1 MRVNL
6 AKARVAR
13 KPPVLACTR
22 DTVTSLK
29 SGDIIDGRFELEA
42 FIGRGGMGE
51 VWRARQVV
59 LGRIVALKVLRAE
72 YSALAHLRR
81 RFAREARAAASL
93 THRHIA
99 SIFDFGTDE
108 HGRMFIAMEYVQGQP
123 LVASIGM
130 NMMSIVG
137 LGRQILSALAH
148 AHARGVVHRDLKPD
162 NILLSPSELGH
173 LTWDAKLV
181 DFGIATIASE
191 SQDVRE
197 TDHDQVVG
205 TPLYMSP
212 EQASGA
218 RVLGPSTDLYNVSF
232 ILYEIIAGAHPFDGE
247 DSLAVMARH
256 VSAPVPPLTP
266 RPGLVMPNGLEQIIE
281 RGMHKRAV
289 ERWSSATKMK
299 QALDDIWL
307 QIQDDPVFMTP
318 PSASSTAQGWSESA
332 PALVRHT
339 AKTVGA
345 GSPLSQVSASRPDA
359 AAAFKQ
365 QLPFVGRAPMRE
377 QLESLSKDVRQGRAP
392 TILIMEGEAGV
403 GKTRLLM
410 WLKEQLEEQG
420 VFRGHIGVFTSNGG
434 HWAQGIKEIV
444 ESMFRSRGV
453 SRDALTRHLQ
463 DKLARYGVED
473 ERDEMASLLTEFL
486 RPPLHDVDQESS
498 PSTPVSTLYMILMR
512 ALIAASNTQ
521 PRLLILDDVQWASQG
536 VVSWLAHMAAEF
548 ERLQVPVLVVCLNRR
563 EDTSGRGLS
572 EHMLGLSGFMG
583 QTVDQWQLDALS
595 REDSRALTRAIL
607 PCDGPLQEVL
617 TRRAAGNPQHLIA
630 LMRYVVDQDWL
641 VFEGG
646 LWHARDITTV
656 RGVVPPS
663 LADVFRARLRQV
675 ESNHNAHGRLVN
687 VLTRCAILGRRFS
700 YEVVRELII
709 QGDDP
714 QSIQHVDADFDLLL
728 VEGLITEVLGRGEE
742 WYCFRYGLMRD
753 VMLNEVLGP
762 AQTKRLHKLAAQ
774 SLERVYG
781 LHVQHHALDIARHW
795 DAARDIS
802 RALDWY
808 WQAAQM
814 SRRAFQTRDSLKAY
828 ERVLEIMN
836 QRLEGKVQLTKP
848 QWVRTTST
856 FERAHVNRS
865 RYLRA
870 QVYLG
875 DLQEGLGLFDDAER
889 IYRRVVLICGRP
901 EAALE
906 IDVLV
911 PLCEAWLGLGHIA
924 WQRGD
929 FVAAHWAFERVYDVL
944 IQAKKAPDVAVMAVR
959 GLARVAW
966 HRGEF
971 ELATTLANQGL
982 ELAESL
988 HDDESRAECLWILG
1002 EVARM
1007 VANHEEAQRQYN
1019 ASLAIYE
1026 QAMIPTGVA
1035 RNKLSQAQLARQA
1048 RDTARA
1054 EALYSETLEH
1064 YKRLGD
1070 LRGQALCYNGLGEL
1084 ARFGDNLAQARRYY
1098 EQALTLSE
1106 SMGAQYDIA
1115 LATANLGLIQMSL
1128 NDFDTAQEYL
1138 LQARALIADKDF
1150 PYVLAGIEYNLALVK
1165 ANQGEH
1171 DEALTRLK
1179 TALDINKRVPVLDID
1194 FAQPLEQLGT
1204 LRAATGSVEQAHELW
1219 RRARDIYKELGLE
1232 QDLSRV
1238 EQRLRTRAEDT
1249 SHTETTDV
1257 EDVEDVKDA
1266 TDD

>member
-1 MRVNL
+1 MSN
-6 AKARVAR
+6 
-13 KPPVLACTR
+13 
-22 DTVTSLK
+22 LK

-130 NMMSIVG
+130 NMVSIVG
-137 LGRQILSALAH
+137 LGRQILGALAH
-148 AHARGVVHRDLKPD
+148 AHARGVVHRDLTPD
-162 NILLSPSELGH
+162 NILLSASELGS

-191 SQDVRE
+191 SGDVRE

-218 RVLGPSTDLYNVSF
+218 RVLGPATDLYNLSF
-232 ILYEIIAGAHPFDGE
+232 ILYEIIAGAHPFEGD
-247 DSLAVMARH
+247 DSIAVMARH

-266 RPGLVMPNGLEQIIE
+266 RPGLILPRGLAEVIE
-281 RGMHKRAV
+281 RGLHKRAV
-289 ERWSSATKMK
+289 ERWSSAMKMK
-299 QALDDIWL
+299 QALDAIWS
-307 QIQDDPVFMTP
+307 QIQDDPAFLRP
-318 PSASSTAQGWSESA
+318 PSASGSAQAAPAQQASAARRTAQ
-332 PALVRHT
+332 
-339 AKTVGA
+339 TVGV
-345 GSPLSQVSASRPDA
+345 GVPVQGPSARPDA
-359 AAAFKQ
+359 AAAFKR
-365 QLPFVGRAPMRE
+365 QLPFVGRAHVCA
-377 QLESLSKDVRQGRAP
+377 QLESLSQDVRQGRAP
-392 TILIMEGEAGV
+392 TILVLDGEAGV

-420 VFRGHIGVFTSNGG
+420 VFRGHIGVFTSSAG
-434 HWAQGIKEIV
+434 HWAQGIKEIF
-444 ESMFRSRGV
+444 ESIFRSRGV
-453 SRDALTRHLQ
+453 ARDALATHLGE
-463 DKLARYGVED
+463 KLARYGVED
-473 ERDEMASLLTEFL
+473 EREEMAAMLTEFL
-486 RPPLHDVDQESS
+486 RPPLHDVEHEATSS
-498 PSTPVSTLYMILMR
+498 GPVSTLHMLLMR
-512 ALIAASNTQ
+512 ALVAASNTQ
-521 PRLLILDDVQWASQG
+521 PRLLILDDMQWASQG
-536 VVSWLAHMAAEF
+536 AVSWLAHMAAQF
-548 ERLQVPVLVVCLNRR
+548 ERLQIPVLVVCLNRR
-563 EDTSGRGLS
+563 EDASGRGLGQQL
-572 EHMLGLSGFMG
+572 LGLSGFVD
-583 QTVDQWQLDALS
+583 QTVEQWQLEALS
-595 REDSRALTRAIL
+595 REDARALTRAIL

-646 LWHARDITTV
+646 LWHARDIATV
-656 RGVVPPS
+656 RGAVPPS
-663 LADVFRARLRQV
+663 LADVFRARVHQV
-675 ESNHNAHGRLVN
+675 ELQHSAQGRLMSI
-687 VLTRCAILGRRFS
+687 LARCAILGRRFS
-700 YEVVRELII
+700 YEVVRELIE
-709 QGDDP
+709 QEQQPG
-714 QSIQHVDADFDLLL
+714 SIEHLDEDFDLMLQ
-728 VEGLITEVLGRGEE
+728 EGLITEVLGRGEE

-774 SLERVYG
+774 SLERVYE

-795 DAARDIS
+795 DAARDIN

-828 ERVLEIMN
+828 ERVLEIMT

-848 QWVRTTST
+848 QWVRNQQV
-856 FERAHVNRS
+856 FERARVNRS

-875 DLQEGLGLFDDAER
+875 DLQEGLGLFDDAEL
-889 IYRRVVLICGRP
+889 IYRRVVLVCGRP

-944 IQAKKAPDVAVMAVR
+944 IEAQKAPDVAVMAVR

-971 ELATTLANQGL
+971 ELATTLAKQGL

-988 HDDESRAECLWILG
+988 QDDESRAECLWILG

-1007 VANHEEAQRQYN
+1007 LANHEDAQRQYN
-1019 ASLAIYE
+1019 ASMAIYE

-1035 RNKLSQAQLARQA
+1035 RNKLSQAQLARQV
-1048 RDTARA
+1048 RDAARA
-1054 EALYSETLEH
+1054 EELYSETLEH
-1064 YKRLGD
+1064 YQRLGD

-1084 ARFGDNLAQARRYY
+1084 SRFGGDLARARRYY
-1098 EQALTLSE
+1098 EQALSLSE

-1128 NDFDTAQEYL
+1128 KDFDAAQEYL
-1138 LQARALIADKDF
+1138 LQARGLIADKDF

-1165 ANQGEH
+1165 ASRGEH
-1171 DEALTRLK
+1171 DESLTLLNM
-1179 TALDINKRVPVLDID
+1179 ALDINQRVPMLDID

-1204 LRAATGSVEQAHELW
+1204 LRAATGSVEQARELW
-1219 RRARDIYKELGLE
+1219 QRARDIYRALGLN

-1238 EQRLRTRAEDT
+1238 EQRLKDWQGQSLHAE
-1249 SHTETTDV
+1249 STDV
-1257 EDVEDVKDA
+1257 PTKQ
-1266 TDD
+1266 